1 MSSPQQQIVID
12 VIPLRDPDHID
23 GAGPAS
29 SEARV
34 AEINKRVDD
43 FVKKWSPT
51 HVVLGP
57 NYLTSP
63 VDGLVLEMRAVT
75 KDMLNAQAKAQGEA
89 QAVAEHAGAS
99 IHGEAQAIA
108 QRAGASIFGEAQAI
122 VQYAGSKH
130 LAALQGGVQTASGLP
145 GPRPFGR

>member
-1 MSSPQQQIVID
+1 MSSPQQQIVVD

-63 VDGLVLEMRAVT
+63 VDGLVLEMRAVA
-75 KDMLNAQAKAQGEA
+75 KDTLHAQAAAQGEA
-89 QAVAEHAGAS
+89 QAAA
-99 IHGEAQAIA
+99 
-108 QRAGASIFGEAQAI
+108 
-122 VQYAGSKH
+122 QYAGAKH
-130 LAALQGGVQTASGLP
+130 IEALQGGVQTAAGLP
-145 GPRPFGR
+145 RPGPGGPRPFGR